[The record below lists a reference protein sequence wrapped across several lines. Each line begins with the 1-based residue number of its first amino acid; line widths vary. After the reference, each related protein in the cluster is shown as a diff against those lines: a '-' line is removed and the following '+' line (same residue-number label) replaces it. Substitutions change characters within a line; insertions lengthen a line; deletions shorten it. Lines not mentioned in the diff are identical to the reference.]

1 MSQKVTKEE
10 LLAKAQ
16 KPAEDAMKLHKFY
29 RGKMQTVAKCQVRDF
44 NDFAIYYTPG
54 VAEPCRAIEADE
66 SRINELTNRWNTVAV
81 VTDGTRVLGLG
92 DIGPKAGYPV
102 MEGKCLLFKY
112 LGGVD
117 AVPICL
123 DTKNPDE
130 IIQVV
135 KWLEPSFAGINLED
149 IANPK
154 CFYILDRLRAEAGI
168 PVWHDDQQGTAT
180 VMLAGLI
187 NALKIV
193 GKKISEVRVVL
204 NGSGAANVACAR
216 LMFAYGAKP
225 GSTLVVDSKAILHPG
240 RKDLEEKKEEYA
252 DKWRFCITTN
262 AEGRTGSLTEAL
274 KGADILISYSKSG
287 PGVITPEQIGL
298 MAKDAICFV
307 AANPI
312 PEIWPWEAKDAG
324 AKIVGTGRSDFPN
337 QVNNSIGFPAIFR
350 GVLDVGARTIT
361 DNMCIVAAESL
372 AKYTEEHGMNEE
384 YITPT
389 MGEPE
394 AFIREAVDIGM
405 EAQKE
410 GIASITI
417 SRDELRK
424 KVEFMI
430 NSAREQ
436 HDALVQAG
444 CIAPAVTD

>member
-66 SRINELTNRWNTVAV
+66 SRISELTNRWNTVAV

-287 PGVITPEQIGL
+287 PGVITPEQIEL

-372 AKYTEEHGMNEE
+372 AKYAEEHGMNEE